1 MHVLIIVNVV
11 PIYRAA
17 LCEDINEYLDIPY
30 PMEGDMEIV
39 LDDVDTIA
47 CPEFD
52 DSDGME
58 EVIISGGTL
67 TLKSANN
74 VR

>member
-1 MHVLIIVNVV
+1 
-11 PIYRAA
+11 
-17 LCEDINEYLDIPY
+17 
-30 PMEGDMEIV
+30 MEGDMEVV

-52 DSDGME
+52 DGDGME

-67 TLKSANN
+67 TLKSVNN

>member
-1 MHVLIIVNVV
+1 M
-11 PIYRAA
+11 
-17 LCEDINEYLDIPY
+17 ED
-30 PMEGDMEIV
+30 DMEIV

-58 EVIISGGTL
+58 AVIISGGTL